1 MRTLFVRRLYVIVG
15 TQYIWYTVPCPGL
28 EKLSKFCPNNFNV
41 YQKQFSVYFNSEGKN
56 VRENRKITIIDRAE
70 NVLKLRRRER
80 ERVRERERE
89 REREGERVIGN
100 MSFVCLSLM
109 G

>member
-80 ERVRERERE
+80 ERERERE
-89 REREGERVIGN
+89 RDGERVIGN
-100 MSFVCLSLM
+100 MSFICLSLM

>member
-1 MRTLFVRRLYVIVG
+1 M
-15 TQYIWYTVPCPGL
+15 
-28 EKLSKFCPNNFNV
+28 
-41 YQKQFSVYFNSEGKN
+41 
-56 VRENRKITIIDRAE
+56 RENRKITIIDRAE

-80 ERVRERERE
+80 ERERERDGERERE

-100 MSFVCLSLM
+100 MSFICLSLM